1 MKTLRMLLL
10 LIAAAV
16 TASCT
21 TASDTLDQ
29 VSPVTDPTK
38 ADAKAPRFVSS
49 LATRTPSAAMT
60 PGSPCPTVT
69 SDVMPSPT
77 VPRPS
82 AENTVMHASA
92 DLAARLD
99 VSVTE
104 VELVSVT
111 PDEFPASNLGC
122 GEFSKQPDRPIPALV
137 TGQRIV
143 LEISGDRYVYH
154 AHGPQIA
161 YCGPVENQG
170 RNRGR

>member
-1 MKTLRMLLL
+1 MKTLSMFLLL
-10 LIAAAV
+10 VAGAV

-21 TASDTLDQ
+21 TASDTLEQ
-29 VSPVTDPTK
+29 VSPVTHPTK
-38 ADAKAPRFVSS
+38 PDATAPRFVSAP
-49 LATRTPSAAMT
+49 ATPTPPAAIT

-69 SDVMPSPT
+69 RDVIPSPT

-82 AENTVMHASA
+82 AENTVVRASA
-92 DLAARLD
+92 DLAARLA
-99 VSVTE
+99 VSVAA

-143 LEISGDRYVYH
+143 LDVSGHRYVYH

-161 YCGPVENQG
+161 YCGPLGN
-170 RNRGR
+170 